1 MQTSINGTIKKIIYS
16 NEENGYFVAVLEDDT
31 KIVGHYISSSHE
43 DLVDSE
49 VFLKGEF
56 SESKYGKQFNFEF
69 FEIKQEPILFFFE
82 KVIKG
87 IGKVMASRLLKEFSK
102 EELEK
107 ILDENPRK
115 LLSIT
120 GISEKKIVQISKS
133 WNKFKNIK
141 DLSLFLLPFGVT
153 QLTIINIYQ
162 TLKEIDDLVNVIK
175 KNPYI
180 LTMVNGIGFK
190 KCDEI
195 AMKLEFDENSTIR
208 YRACIYYVIQS
219 FAYEKGDS
227 LISYPKL
234 FELVSKEIKEFDKML
249 FDGVIS
255 KMVEAKKV
263 VMFGDD
269 KLTTKELF
277 EAEKYVFDFLS
288 QSREMEYKP
297 LNINLSKVL
306 KKAKFELSEK
316 QKEVLKIINNG
327 VNLLAITG
335 YAGSGKS
342 TISKLIL
349 NLLEKKYDREDIVC
363 VALSGIAS
371 QRIYDLTGYNSST
384 IQSLLVRYQEK
395 EKFDFKVLL
404 IDECSMINSE
414 IFYAIFK
421 KVTKDMK
428 IILIGD
434 DGQLPPIGAGNLF
447 ANFIHSDM
455 LKVIKLDKIFRQSPK
470 QAITF
475 IANEIRNGRDVNIK
489 DNYDDFLFIPQEIKE
504 YFKLKNE
511 LSKEEF
517 KTLRDENNQK
527 ILEEIEEIIR
537 VYKEE
542 LDELKSKREYQ
553 KFISLFQIISP
564 MKNYTLGVENLNK
577 VAQNILNPL
586 RGVAFN
592 AKTYQFRTKDKV
604 LHTKNLNM
612 EVKFISN
619 GKEESEEVRILNGM
633 IGIIDYIDLDDKN
646 IIVYYPNDDIY
657 VEYSFK
663 EANELLEL
671 AYAITIHKS
680 QGMEY
685 ENLVFPLT
693 FSHYN
698 MLSRELIY
706 TAITRA
712 KKMLYLVGEKRAL
725 DVGIK
730 RESGHKRET
739 VFRVLL
745 ERGCLKENY
754 NDSSQYL

>member
-1 MQTSINGTIKKIIYS
+1 MTSLNGTIRKIIYS
-16 NEENGYFVAVLEDDT
+16 NDENGYFVAVLEDDT

-49 VFLKGEF
+49 VFLQGNY
-56 SESKYGKQFNFEF
+56 SESKYGKQFNFDF

-87 IGKVMASRLLKEFSK
+87 VGKVIANRLLKEFSK
-102 EELEK
+102 EELET
-107 ILDENPRK
+107 ILDENPEK
-115 LLSIT
+115 LLAIT
-120 GISEKKIVQISKS
+120 GISEKNIIKISKS
-133 WNKFKNIK
+133 WNKFKSIK
-141 DLSLFLLPFGVT
+141 DLSLFLLPFGIT

-162 TLKEIDDLVNVIK
+162 TLKDIDNIVESIK

-180 LTMVNGIGFK
+180 LTMVNGIGFR

-195 AMKLEFDENSTIR
+195 AMKLGFSESSTIR
-208 YRACIYYVIQS
+208 YRACIYYVIQT

-227 LISYPKL
+227 LILYPTL
-234 FELVSKEIKEFDKML
+234 FELVSLEIKSFEKEL

-255 KMVEAKKV
+255 KMIEAKKII
-263 VMFGDD
+263 MFGND
-269 KLTTKELF
+269 KLTIKELF
-277 EAEKYVFDFLS
+277 DAEKYVFDFLKEA
-288 QSREMEYKP
+288 QEREYKP
-297 LNINLSKVL
+297 LNTNLSKFI
-306 KKAKFELSEK
+306 KNSEIELSEK
-316 QKEVLKIINNG
+316 QKDVLKIINNG
-327 VNLLAITG
+327 VNLVAVTG

-349 NLLEKKYDREDIVC
+349 NLLEKKYARKDIVC

-395 EKFDFKVLL
+395 EKFDFKILL

-421 KVTKDMK
+421 KLTKDMK
-428 IILIGD
+428 IIFIGD

-447 ANFIHSDM
+447 ANFIHTN
-455 LKVIKLDKIFRQSPK
+455 LLRVVKLDKIFRQSPK

-475 IANEIRNGRDVNIK
+475 IANEIRNGRNIEFKDDYEDVLFISQTIK
-489 DNYDDFLFIPQEIKE
+489 D
-504 YFKLKNE
+504 YFKLKND
-511 LSKEEF
+511 LNKEELKF
-517 KTLRDENNQK
+517 VRDENNKK
-527 ILEEIEEIIR
+527 ILSEIEDI
-537 VYKEE
+537 VLLYKEQ
-542 LDELKSKREYQ
+542 LDELKSKKDFK
-553 KFISLFQIISP
+553 KFVSLFQIISP

-577 VAQNILNPL
+577 MIQNILNPL

-604 LHTKNLNM
+604 LHIKNINM
-612 EVKFISN
+612 EVKSLDED
-619 GKEESEEVRILNGM
+619 GQEEVDEVRILNGM
-633 IGIIDYIDLDDKN
+633 IGIIEYIDLSDKN

-657 VEYSFK
+657 VDYSFK

-739 VFRVLL
+739 IFKVLL
-745 ERGCLKENY
+745 DDLI
-754 NDSSQYL
+754 

>member
-1 MQTSINGTIKKIIYS
+1 MNSLNGKITKIIYS

-49 VFLKGEF
+49 VFLQGEY

-69 FEIKQEPILFFFE
+69 LEIKQEPILFFFE

-87 IGKVMASRLLKEFSK
+87 VGKIIANRLLKEFSK

-107 ILDENPRK
+107 ILDENPKK

-120 GISEKKIVQISKS
+120 GISEKNIIKISKS
-133 WNKFKNIK
+133 WSKFKNIK
-141 DLSLFLLPFGVT
+141 ELSLFLLPFGVT

-162 TLKEIDDLVNVIK
+162 TLKEIDDLVNILK

-180 LTMVNGIGFK
+180 LTTVNGIGFK

-195 AMKLEFDENSTIR
+195 AMKLGFDENSPIR

-219 FAYEKGDS
+219 FAYEEGDS
-227 LISYPKL
+227 LISYPTL
-234 FELVSKEIKEFDKML
+234 FELVSNEIQNFDKLL

-255 KMVEAKKV
+255 KMIEAKKL
-263 VMFGDD
+263 VMFGND
-269 KLTTKELF
+269 KLTIKELY
-277 EAEKYVFDFLS
+277 EAEKYVFDFLNES
-288 QSREMEYKP
+288 QESEYQP
-297 LNINLSKVL
+297 LNSDLSKFL
-306 KKAKFELSEK
+306 KSSEFELSDK
-316 QKEVLKIINNG
+316 QKDVLKIINNG
-327 VNLLAITG
+327 VNLVAVTG

-342 TISKLIL
+342 TVSKLIL
-349 NLLEKKYDREDIVC
+349 NLLENKYSRKDIVC

-371 QRIYDLTGYNSST
+371 QRIYDVTGYKSST
-384 IQSLLVRYQEK
+384 IQSLLVKYQEK
-395 EKFDFKVLL
+395 EEFDFKVLL

-421 KVTKDMK
+421 KVSKDMK

-447 ANFIHSDM
+447 ANFIHSN
-455 LKVIKLDKIFRQSPK
+455 LLRVIKLDIIFRQSPK

-475 IANEIRNGRDVNIK
+475 IANEIRNGRNVELK
-489 DNYDDFLFIPQEIKE
+489 EEYDDFLFISQEIKE

-511 LSKEEF
+511 LSKDEL
-517 KTLRDENNQK
+517 KTIRDENNQK
-527 ILEEIEEIIR
+527 ILEEIEEI
-537 VYKEE
+537 VTLYKEK
-542 LDELKSKREYQ
+542 LDELKSKREYK

-564 MKNYTLGVENLNK
+564 MKNYLLGVENLNK

-592 AKTYQFRTKDKV
+592 AKTYQFRIKDKV
-604 LHTKNLNM
+604 LHTKNINM
-612 EVKFISN
+612 EVKSVDKD
-619 GKEESEEVRILNGM
+619 GKEESDEARILNGM
-633 IGIIDYIDLDDKN
+633 IGMIDYIDLSDKN

-657 VEYSFK
+657 VDYSFK

-739 VFRVLL
+739 VFKVLL
-745 ERGCLKENY
+745 EETQK
-754 NDSSQYL
+754 DF